1 MPGFLQVD
9 NERLWLLIGLCV
21 AMIVT
26 IEAVEESVQG
36 VWPHQRRPSRMTLRA
51 RSVHAVWGYV
61 ALLLLP
67 GMLLAILNIGTLLWR
82 DVPYTDAQLLG
93 GFFLGLGWL
102 LFVAVSVDLLRLGRY
117 MADLG
122 LVGPA
127 ALIVLLLVGDGLLL
141 IGLLDVV
148 PSLDAVREALPGGL

>member
-1 MPGFLQVD
+1 
-9 NERLWLLIGLCV
+9 
-21 AMIVT
+21 
-26 IEAVEESVQG
+26 
-36 VWPHQRRPSRMTLRA
+36 MTLRA

-148 PSLDAVREALPGGL
+148 PSLDAVRDALPDRP